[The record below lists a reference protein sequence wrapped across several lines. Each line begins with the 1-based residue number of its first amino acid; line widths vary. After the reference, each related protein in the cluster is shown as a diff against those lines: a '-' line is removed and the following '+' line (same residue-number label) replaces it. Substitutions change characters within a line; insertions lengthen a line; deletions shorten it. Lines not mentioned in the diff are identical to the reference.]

1 MLLDIIENHSK
12 ALPSKCSVGKWIDTL
27 EPEEQTAFN
36 GLVKSDNL
44 NATSLF
50 LAIENQIKLPFKITT
65 FRSHMRG
72 YCSCQH

>member
-1 MLLDIIENHSK
+1 MLLDIIESHSK
-12 ALPSKCSVGKWIDTL
+12 SLPSKCSVGKWIDTL

-36 GLVKSDNL
+36 GLVNSDTL

-50 LAIENQIKLPFKITT
+50 LAIEKQIKLPFKITT

>member
-1 MLLDIIENHSK
+1 MLLEIIENHAK
-12 ALPSKCSVGKWIDTL
+12 ALPSKCSVGKWIETL
-27 EPEEQTAFN
+27 DQKEQDALN
-36 GLVKSDNL
+36 GLVNNNKL

-50 LAIENQIKLPFKITT
+50 LALEKQIELSFKITT

>member
-1 MLLDIIENHSK
+1 
-12 ALPSKCSVGKWIDTL
+12 VGKWINTL
-27 EPEEQTAFN
+27 EPEEQDAFN
-36 GLVKSDNL
+36 GLINSDEL

-50 LAIENQIKLPFKITT
+50 LALEKQIKLPFKITT

>member
-1 MLLDIIENHSK
+1 MLLDIIESHAKTAS
-12 ALPSKCSVGKWIDTL
+12 SKCSVGKWVDTL
-27 EPEEQTAFN
+27 EPEEQTAIN
-36 GLVKSDNL
+36 NLVNSDNL

-50 LAIENQIKLPFKITT
+50 LAIEKQIKLPFKITS

>member
-1 MLLDIIENHSK
+1 MLLEIIESHAK
-12 ALPSKCSVGKWIDTL
+12 AVPSKCSVEKWIETL

-36 GLVKSDNL
+36 GLVKSDTL

-50 LAIENQIKLPFKITT
+50 LAIETQIKLPFKITT

-72 YCSCQH
+72 YCSCQQ

>member
-1 MLLDIIENHSK
+1 MLLDIIESHAKS
-12 ALPSKCSVGKWIDTL
+12 LPSKCSVGKWINTL
-27 EPEEQTAFN
+27 EPEEQDAFN
-36 GLVKSDNL
+36 GLINSDEL

-50 LAIENQIKLPFKITT
+50 LALEKQIKLPFKITT